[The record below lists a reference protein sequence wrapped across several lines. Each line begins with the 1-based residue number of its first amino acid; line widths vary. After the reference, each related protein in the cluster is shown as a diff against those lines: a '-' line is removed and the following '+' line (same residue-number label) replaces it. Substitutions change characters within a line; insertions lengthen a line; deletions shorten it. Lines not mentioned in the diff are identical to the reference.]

1 MHTLTLGLYT
11 TRFDRK
17 RLAQSFR
24 AAWHVQTVCI
34 KHAQAL
40 LNFLDNDKDYR
51 GYRKDYG
58 LLKQQISEAEASEDT
73 KRAEE
78 LSARKDEIAELMNS
92 RRESIGLTEQG
103 LQSYLK
109 VQGKQMKKLIS
120 STQIQ
125 AIASNV
131 WNGVEDVLFGNGK
144 RLHIKKLSEFSVIPG
159 KNPKN
164 GARFYDKD
172 HNGFYPK
179 SIKPKHKEEIE
190 FLGLQVRCKIDR
202 KDPYV
207 VESLQGKIKYCS
219 LKRLEFNG
227 GYRYY
232 VILTIDGPAPKKIAD
247 AKGLDI
253 GIDPGVSTMASV
265 TNESAHLM
273 ELAPKAGE
281 YEKKIRT
288 VQTQIERSER
298 ILNPE
303 NFNEDGTRKKGRHQW
318 KRSKACIRKKRKLR
332 VLYRKKTAYTDTSHH
347 TQANILIRECGGGA
361 ILCEQMDYKALA
373 KLGKKTE
380 RQDKESVITK
390 KDGTKTTVKKFK
402 RKKRFGR
409 SILSRSP
416 SKFLDIL
423 SKKAEQYGGKM
434 LWIKTASFKASQY
447 DHVKDACEKIPLSQR
462 FKTVD
467 GNEVQ
472 RDLYSAFVILNADIG
487 LEKPDRD
494 KCLYGFSKFLE
505 NQKAC
510 IDEMKG
516 KGLSM
521 PWCFGF

>member
-1 MHTLTLGLYT
+1 MHTLTFGLYT

-17 RLAQSFR
+17 RLDRSFR

-34 KHAQAL
+34 KHAQSL

-58 LLKQQISEAEASEDT
+58 LLKQQISEAEAFGDA
-73 KRAEE
+73 KRLAD
-78 LSARKDEIAELMNS
+78 LSSRKDDVAGLMNA

-109 VQGKQMKKLIS
+109 VQGKQMKKLVS
-120 STQIQ
+120 STQVQ
-125 AIASNV
+125 AIATNV
-131 WNGVEDVLFGNGK
+131 WKGVEDILFGDGK
-144 RLHIKKLSEFSVIPG
+144 RLHIKKLVDFSTIPG

-164 GARFYDKD
+164 GVRFYDKE
-172 HNGFYPK
+172 HAGFYPD
-179 SIKPKHKEEIE
+179 SVKPRYREEVE
-190 FLGLQVRCKIDR
+190 FLGLQMRCKMDR

-207 VESLQGKIKYCS
+207 SESLSHKIKYCS

-232 VILTIDGPAPKKIAD
+232 VILTLDGPAPRKIAD
-247 AKGLDI
+247 PKGLDM
-253 GIDPGVSTMASV
+253 GIDPGVSTMAAV

-273 ELAPKAGE
+273 ELAPKVGE
-281 YEKKIRT
+281 YEKEIRT
-288 VQTQIERSER
+288 VQTKVERSER
-298 ILNPE
+298 ALNPD
-303 NFNEDGTRKKGRHQW
+303 NFNKDGTRKRGRHMW
-318 KRSKACIRKKRKLR
+318 KRSKRCLRMKRKLR
-332 VLYRKKTAYTDTSHH
+332 VLHRKKAAYTDTSHH

-361 ILCEQMDYKALA
+361 ILCERMDYRALA
-373 KLGKKTE
+373 KRGKKTE
-380 RQDKESVITK
+380 RQDKESAITK
-390 KDGTKTTVKKFK
+390 KNGTKAMVRKFK

-409 SILSRSP
+409 SISSRSP
-416 SKFLDIL
+416 SKFLGVL
-423 SKKAEQYGGKM
+423 SAKAEQYGGKL
-434 LWIKTASFKASQY
+434 LWVSTASFKASQY

-462 FKTVD
+462 IKTVG

-472 RDLYSAFVILNADIG
+472 RDLYSAFLIRNATAG
-487 LEKPDRD
+487 LDKPDRD
-494 KCLYGFSKFLE
+494 RCLYGFDKFLE

-510 IDEMKG
+510 IDEMKD